1 MLDAPEPVEWKARP
15 PLRQRLARAL
25 SVPVTAG
32 VVVFAAAVIIAVVLV
47 WLRPHEAGEAT
58 VVGSTEAAP
67 TSTATPSEQSAE
79 SQTPSDGAGL
89 VYVHV
94 VGEVASPG
102 VVELSGDARVEAAI
116 AAAGGATEDAVLE
129 GVNLARLVVD
139 GEQILIP
146 NAKQAQAS
154 TPGPEASGSTQPPGA
169 PGTSDGSLVNIN
181 SADSTGLQTL
191 PGVGPALAQRIIDWR
206 ETNGGFSAVDEL
218 TEVSGIGDKTLE
230 GLRDLVSVS

>member
-1 MLDAPEPVEWKARP
+1 MLDAPEPVDWKARP

-25 SVPVTAG
+25 TVPVTAG
-32 VVVFAAAVIIAVVLV
+32 VVIFAAAVIIAVALV
-47 WLRPHEAGEAT
+47 WLRPHEAGETTAGG
-58 VVGSTEAAP
+58 GSEITP
-67 TSTATPSEQSAE
+67 MSTATPDEQDAAAQTQRESA
-79 SQTPSDGAGL
+79 GR

-102 VVELSGDARVEAAI
+102 VVELPADARVEAAI
-116 AAAGGATEDAVLE
+116 AAAGGATDDAVLE
-129 GVNLARLVVD
+129 GVNLARVVVD
-139 GEQILIP
+139 GEQLLIP

-154 TPGPEASGSTQPPGA
+154 TPGSEAASSTQTPGV
-169 PGTSDGSLVNIN
+169 PGTSEGSLVNIN
-181 SADSTGLQTL
+181 TADATGLQTL

-206 ETNGGFSAVDEL
+206 EANGGFSAVDQL